1 MAQMFFRAIAA
12 LAALLLVGGC
22 RKSGPSGPPR
32 DPHSFSEPDRVAV
45 KDLALDLTVDFADKT
60 LSGTARLQLARTDRT
75 APLLLDSNGLVIT
88 AVADC
93 AGGAL
98 TYRVGSHT
106 PIGEPVRIDLKG
118 DCVDVAYH
126 TAPDAGAL
134 MWVEPAG
141 TAGGVKPMLFTQS
154 EAIFARTW
162 IPLQDSP
169 SVRFTYTATIHTDPG
184 TWALMSAENPQAL
197 VPDGV
202 WKFRQARAIPSYLMA
217 LAVGDFAFKA
227 IGPRTG
233 VYSEPSVVDAAA
245 NEFAEVEQMIDAAEK
260 LYGPYRWGRYDMLV
274 LPPSFPLGGMENPN
288 LTFVTPT
295 VINGDRALVSM
306 IAHELS
312 HSWSGNLVTNK
323 TWNDL
328 WLNEGFTTYIERRL
342 MESLRGREVADV
354 DWYIGTKDIEEY
366 FAKHGRTGHASRL
379 STAYGRGSDPDDLSS
394 DLAYDKGALFLRT
407 LEQSYGREKFD
418 AFLRGWFERHA
429 FSSADS
435 SMFEADVA
443 AELAAPKGSA
453 SATGATVDLKSWLY
467 QPGIPAQT
475 ATTTSLRATM
485 LEAAADA
492 FAKDGTAIDAS
503 GWGTI
508 DWVVFLRELPETVA
522 PERITALDK
531 AHHLTATTNAEI
543 AMHWLPRLV
552 AADARDAVPAVEAFL
567 MKVGRRRMVMP
578 LYTAMHAKN
587 EFWQAQA
594 KAIFQRAKPNYH
606 AITASGVTQLLAKK
620 P

>member
-1 MAQMFFRAIAA
+1 MTAMCTRAAIAA
-12 LAALLLVGGC
+12 LLIVGGAC
-22 RKSGPSGPPR
+22 GKKAPSGPPR
-32 DPHSFSEPDRVAV
+32 DPTSFAEPDRVAV
-45 KDLALDLTVDFADKT
+45 KDLALDLTVDFPTKT
-60 LSGTARLQLARTDRT
+60 LSGTARLQLVRTDPK
-75 APLLLDSNGLVIT
+75 APLVLDSNGLVIT
-88 AVADC
+88 AVSDC
-93 AGGAL
+93 QGGAL
-98 TYRVGSHT
+98 TYRIGEHT
-106 PIGEPVRIDLKG
+106 KIGEPVRIDLQG
-118 DCVDVAYH
+118 DCAELAYH

-141 TAGGVKPMLFTQS
+141 TAGGKLPMLFTQS
-154 EAIFARTW
+154 EAIYARTW

-169 SVRFTYTATIHTDPG
+169 SVRFTYSATIRTQPG

-202 WKFRQARAIPSYLMA
+202 WKFRQPHAIPSYLMA

-245 NEFAEVEQMIDAAEK
+245 SEFGEVEQMIDAAEK

-323 TWNDL
+323 TWNDV
-328 WLNEGFTTYIERRL
+328 WLNEGFTTYVERRI
-342 MESLRGREVADV
+342 MEQLRGADHADV
-354 DWYIGTKDIEEY
+354 DWYIGSKDIDAYLAE
-366 FAKHGRTGHASRL
+366 HGRSGHASRL
-379 STAYGRGSDPDDLSS
+379 STAYGRGADPEEMSS

-407 LEQSYGREKFD
+407 LEQAHGRPKFD
-418 AFLRGWFERHA
+418 AFLRGWFDRHA

-435 SMFEADVA
+435 KMFETEAK
-443 AELAAPKGSA
+443 AELASGS
-453 SATGATVDLKSWLY
+453 GAAIDLAEWLY
-467 QPGIPAQT
+467 KPGLPAHT
-475 ATTTSLRATM
+475 ATSSSQRASM

-492 FAKDGTAIDAS
+492 FAKDGTPIDPT

-508 DWVVFLRELPETVA
+508 DWVVFLRELPETVSPA
-522 PERITALDK
+522 RIAELDK

-552 AADARDAVPAVEAFL
+552 VADARDAVPAIEQFL
-567 MKVGRRRMVMP
+567 LKVGRRRMVMP
-578 LYTAMHAKN
+578 VYSAMAAKN
-587 EFWQAQA
+587 EFWQQQA
-594 KAIFQRAKPNYH
+594 RAIFKRAKPRYH
-606 AITASGVTQLLAKK
+606 AITAGSIDQLLAKK
-620 P
+620 R